1 MILSLIFNEA
11 VWDQLSFK
19 DMIFDDDKNDAIV
32 TKVADKFYKELREL
46 IVSHLGLCFRID

>member
-1 MILSLIFNEA
+1 
-11 VWDQLSFK
+11 
-19 DMIFDDDKNDAIV
+19 MIFDDDKNDAIV